1 MLRGRDPEIRRL
13 LVLCALAAAAFV
25 VIYLVAVQ
33 TEIGQRADQ
42 AAFAGGNQA
51 PARAQGAAGEML
63 RVVSVGGLA
72 ISILFLG
79 AVAALRR
86 RPGLILVPAAV
97 IGLTMISVEILKDVI
112 LTRPT
117 LLADPLFVVNT
128 YPSGHTAVAIS
139 IGLSA
144 VLVAPAR
151 WRPLVAAAA
160 AAFAAGFGIFVVTAG
175 WHFPSDA
182 LGAYA
187 LALAVASGVMAVVLS
202 VSRSTLTRERAAQ
215 AGLTPNEIVATRLE
229 IAGLLAGGL
238 FFFGVIVF
246 ASLRYGSDIDW
257 TKVGAAYLGSMAAVV
272 FSAALAV
279 SLLLRALSGPGPA
292 RQRREAAAR

>member
-1 MLRGRDPEIRRL
+1 M
-13 LVLCALAAAAFV
+13 
-25 VIYLVAVQ
+25 Q

-63 RVVSVGGLA
+63 RIVSVGGLA

-86 RPGLILVPAAV
+86 RPGLVLVPAAV
-97 IGLTMISVEILKDVI
+97 IGLTMISVEILKDVV

-151 WRPLVAAAA
+151 WRPVVAAAA
-160 AAFAAGFGIFVVTAG
+160 AAFA
-175 WHFPSDA
+175 PP
-182 LGAYA
+182 
-187 LALAVASGVMAVVLS
+187 ASGSSSSPPAGTSRATRSGPTRSRSPSPAAVMAVVLS

-238 FFFGVIVF
+238 FFFGVILF

-257 TKVGAAYLGSMAAVV
+257 TKVDAAYLGSMAAIV
-272 FSAALAV
+272 FSAALTV
-279 SLLLRALSGPGPA
+279 SSLLRALSGPGA
-292 RQRREAAAR
+292 RAAAQRAAPR